1 MKKIDGKK
9 LALHR
14 ETLVSLNPDALDGV
28 AGGLSPVPVVTRVL
42 CPIVTRA
49 VCPQV
54 SQLFCPTKPNAGG
67 NDQGGK

>member
-1 MKKIDGKK
+1 MKKPDGKK

-14 ETLVSLNPDALDGV
+14 ETLVSLDPDVLD
-28 AGGLSPVPVVTRVL
+28 GGLSPVPAVTRVV

-54 SQLFCPTKPNAGG
+54 SQLICTKPNAGG
-67 NDQGGK
+67 AQGGK